1 MKKRTPAMPPELDAA
16 LRDEPD
22 AAELARVWD
31 LLGEAA
37 PEPTADDDAAWD
49 RLRVATLDAPP
60 ARRPPARAADRA
72 PRRAERRRMRIVAA
86 VLATVLTVAGWVY
99 LSTPVSVTATAGS
112 FTTVALPDGSTV
124 ELNSGSAIEYP
135 RAFWRVP
142 FVAAEA
148 RTVRLVGEAFFAVET
163 DGRPFVVE
171 TADARV
177 RVLGTEFNVRTR
189 DGVGT
194 VVTVAEGRVQVD
206 GAAVAEGVVLDA
218 GERARVVGG
227 VPTVEASGVAQA
239 LAWRNRGFA
248 AQDVPLAAI
257 LAELERRFAVEV
269 TLRAPQAATDTLTL
283 YFPQPTDAESILRD
297 ICTARDLRYRRTSRG
312 FEVY

>member
-1 MKKRTPAMPPELDAA
+1 MKKRTPIPPELDAR

-37 PEPTADDDAAWD
+37 PEPSDADGAAWD
-49 RLRVATLDAPP
+49 RLRAATLDAP
-60 ARRPPARAADRA
+60 ASRRTADRAADRA
-72 PRRAERRRMRIVAA
+72 PRRSERRRVRILAP
-86 VLATVLTVAGWVY
+86 VLAALLAVAGWVY
-99 LSTPVSVTATAGS
+99 LSAPVSVTAPAGS

-135 RAFWRVP
+135 RAFWRLP
-142 FVAAEA
+142 FIAAETRA
-148 RTVRLVGEAFFAVET
+148 VRLVGEAYFDVET

-177 RVLGTEFNVRTR
+177 RVLGTAFNVRTR
-189 DGVGT
+189 DGST

-206 GAAVAEGVVLDA
+206 GTAAAEAVVLDA

-239 LAWRNRGFA
+239 LAWRSRGFA
-248 AQDVPLAAI
+248 AQGVPLAAV
-257 LAELERRFAVEV
+257 LAELERRFAVEI
-269 TLRAPQAATDTLTL
+269 TLNAPDAAGDTLTL
-283 YFPQPTDAESILRD
+283 YFPQPTDAEAILRD
-297 ICTARDLRYRRTSRG
+297 LCTARDLRYRRTSRG